1 MDAHLERFLLWLTST
16 NHSLATVRNHRTGIR
31 RFRRWCAEE
40 GFAAVEEVTPSVV
53 EAYRLALFQARGRR
67 GEPLRWSTQGEYLGV
82 VKGFLLWCHGQAIL
96 PADPASGLV
105 LPRRPYALPLNLLS
119 AREVERVL
127 RQARPQTAVGLRDRA
142 MLELFYSTGL
152 RRAEVAQLRVGD
164 VDVSR
169 GVVLV
174 RQGKGQR
181 DRVTPIGRRAIRW
194 VRRYLRHGRPRL
206 VCQVDPGVLFLT
218 TRGGGFHLNRLS
230 ERVSRYFALAG
241 FPNRGSCHL
250 FRHTA
255 ATLLLEGGADV
266 REVQEI
272 LGHRNLTTTARYTH
286 VSIVRLQAVH
296 ARAHPAEAREG
307 RVAGRRRRGR
317 F

>member
-1 MDAHLERFLLWLTST
+1 MDLPLEQFLTWLSST
-16 NHSLATVRNHRTGIR
+16 NHSPATVRNHQTGLR
-31 RFRRWCAEE
+31 RFGRWCAGHGIDEPGGLTPDLIE
-40 GFAAVEEVTPSVV
+40 G
-53 EAYRLALFQARGRR
+53 YRLALFRATGRGDS
-67 GEPLRWSTQGEYLGV
+67 PLSWATQGEYLGV
-82 VKGFLLWCHGQAIL
+82 VKGFLRWCHNQGRTSGDVA
-96 PADPASGLV
+96 AGLV
-105 LPRRPYALPLNLLS
+105 LPRRPYALPLNVLS
-119 AREVERVL
+119 ARETERVL
-127 RQARPQTAVGLRDRA
+127 RQAKPTTAIGLRDRA

-152 RRAEVAQLRVGD
+152 RRAEVAHLRVGD

-194 VRRYLRHGRPRL
+194 VQRYLRQGRPRL
-206 VCQVDPGVLFLT
+206 VGAVDSGVLFLT
-218 TRGGGFHLNRLS
+218 TRGRGFGLNRLS
-230 ERVSRYFALAG
+230 ERVSRYFTLAG
-241 FPNRGSCHL
+241 FPGRGSCHL

-286 VSIVRLQAVH
+286 ISIARLQAVH